1 MTLCLNMIVKDES
14 HIIEQTLENICQHFK
29 LDYWVISDTGSSDRT
44 PEIIE
49 NFFKAKNI
57 QGEIIYEAWQNFSYN
72 RNIALKACLG
82 KSDYILIFNNE
93 FS

>member
-44 PEIIE
+44 RDYRKL
-49 NFFKAKNI
+49 FKSEK
-57 QGEIIYEAWQNFSYN
+57 YS
-72 RNIALKACLG
+72 R
-82 KSDYILIFNNE
+82 
-93 FS
+93 